1 MSASDTQIG
10 NNSARP
16 DAEKLLDQVFLEA
29 RSKVIDLAAIL
40 DRLQRY
46 GGVDDYRLR
55 AFYEALEELRKDG
68 DPDRARRVLLR
79 FSDPTSDPV
88 EKPLKPVATG
98 AWPGERSESKP

>member
-1 MSASDTQIG
+1 MSASNNEMG
-10 NNSARP
+10 NNPARP

-29 RSKVIDLAAIL
+29 RSKLIDLAAIL

-55 AFYEALEELRKDG
+55 AFYEALEELRKDRN
-68 DPDRARRVLLR
+68 PDRARRVLLR

-88 EKPLKPVATG
+88 EKPLTPAATG
-98 AWPGERSESKP
+98 AWPGERSKSKT